1 MNLYFLRY
9 FETINFFLNNLY
21 YYYGKYFIVFD
32 FNKKF
37 IIIDISLNLEYK
49 FHTIDKIYFLI
60 CSILQLFSRIIN
72 PSFLL
77 N

>member
-32 FNKKF
+32 LALF
-37 IIIDISLNLEYK
+37 ILYLYLINRCNI
-49 FHTIDKIYFLI
+49 FL
-60 CSILQLFSRIIN
+60 
-72 PSFLL
+72 FLWGL
-77 N
+77 GIGDW

>member
-32 FNKKF
+32 LY
-37 IIIDISLNLEYK
+37 DS
-49 FHTIDKIYFLI
+49 FLI
-60 CSILQLFSRIIN
+60 NNLFN
-72 PSFLL
+72 M
-77 N
+77 NN